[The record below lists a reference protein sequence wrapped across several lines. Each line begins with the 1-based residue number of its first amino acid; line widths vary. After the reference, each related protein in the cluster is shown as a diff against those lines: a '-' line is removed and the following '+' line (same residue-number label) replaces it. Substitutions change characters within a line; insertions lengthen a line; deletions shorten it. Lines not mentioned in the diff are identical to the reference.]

1 MDYPVLTPQQ
11 LAVHLRSLRKARHLT
26 QAQLGSKLGI
36 NQARI
41 GKIERDPKTV
51 SIGQF
56 MQILALLGARLVLQT
71 STPGKTPPAA
81 ETTKW

>member
-11 LAVHLRSLRKARHLT
+11 LAVHLRSLRKARNLT
-26 QAQLGSKLGI
+26 QAELGAKPGI

-41 GKIERDPKTV
+41 GKIERDPRSV

-56 MQILALLGARLVLQT
+56 MQILALLGARIVLQT
-71 STPGKTPPAA
+71 SSPPKTPPAA
-81 ETTKW
+81 ETTEW